1 MYEFFIR
8 PFRSMERR
16 MMPILSIFFVLLLI
30 MPYPNG
36 EKIL

>member
-16 MMPILSIFFVLLLI
+16 MMPILSFIYFLLLI